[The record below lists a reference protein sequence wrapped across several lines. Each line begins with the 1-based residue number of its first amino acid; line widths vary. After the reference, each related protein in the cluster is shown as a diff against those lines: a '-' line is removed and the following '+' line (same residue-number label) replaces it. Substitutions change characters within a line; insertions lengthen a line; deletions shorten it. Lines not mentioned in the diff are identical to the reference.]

1 MVDKT
6 GPSLAAT
13 TAPQSLATSLES
25 VKAVLKK
32 TSKDITKNEVENV
45 AQHVINPVTT
55 ILNKMDYSTHHKKT
69 LGRRKIHDIN
79 LISKEARR
87 QILSGY

>member
-25 VKAVLKK
+25 VKAVLK
-32 TSKDITKNEVENV
+32 TTLKDITKNEVEHV
-45 AQHVINPVTT
+45 AQHVINPATT
-55 ILNKMDYSTHHKKT
+55 ILNKMDYSTQHQENSGQKEDPRYQ
-69 LGRRKIHDIN
+69 LDIEGR
-79 LISKEARR
+79 
-87 QILSGY
+87 